1 MTESDTAGD
10 MAENERAADIAE
22 SDSAGNMDWTDFLA
36 TFPQGP
42 QTSLSMPTP
51 QGPNPAPH
59 FGTLS
64 GTAGLTG
71 SPVQHDIN
79 LELCPSPFQGG
90 RPSRQY
96 DQSWPD
102 TELPWPHGSTGA
114 NGSSC
119 PRSFSSP
126 STSLSVSKPNH
137 QTRTP
142 NLTPFSSA
150 PPLFPA
156 EMPEQAFSSP
166 WTAAGGTRSQ
176 RRSREQSEGRG
187 ENPQSVNSSRKCPRR
202 STQTTLVL
210 DDLDPGTMANIM
222 HVLRQ
227 SETRATVTFKT

>member
-10 MAENERAADIAE
+10 MAEPERAANIAE
-22 SDSAGNMDWTDFLA
+22 SDLAGNMDWTDFLA

-51 QGPNPAPH
+51 PGPNPAPH

-64 GTAGLTG
+64 GSVGLTG
-71 SPVQHDIN
+71 SPVQHDVN
-79 LELCPSPFQGG
+79 VEFCPSPFQGG
-90 RPSRQY
+90 RSSRQC
-96 DQSWPD
+96 DPSWPD
-102 TELPWPHGSTGA
+102 TDLPWPHGSTGA
-114 NGSSC
+114 DSSSC
-119 PRSFSSP
+119 PRPFSSP
-126 STSLSVSKPNH
+126 PSSLSASKPNRQARPH
-137 QTRTP
+137 NYTP
-142 NLTPFSSA
+142 YPSA

-156 EMPEQAFSSP
+156 EMPEQAFSSA

-176 RRSREQSEGRG
+176 RRSMEQSEGRG
-187 ENPQSVNSSRKCPRR
+187 ESPQSVNSNRKSPRR

-210 DDLDPGTMANIM
+210 DDLDPATMANIM